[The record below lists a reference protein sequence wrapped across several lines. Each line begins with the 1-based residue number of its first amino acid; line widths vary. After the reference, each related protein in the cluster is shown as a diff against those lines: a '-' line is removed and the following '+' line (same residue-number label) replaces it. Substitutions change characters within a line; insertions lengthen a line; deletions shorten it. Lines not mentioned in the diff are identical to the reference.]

1 MDKLTSNYAGWVS
14 VKDTKSLL
22 KRVRGTEIEPKLQRL
37 EAILGDLG
45 SVVVGLSGGVDST
58 LLAFVARLCL
68 GYDRVVAVT
77 AVSESLPREELDL
90 CEEFC
95 SDHDIE
101 FKAVRTRELENER
114 YVENSPLRCYFCKTE
129 LFSELTPIAIDR
141 GAVVVLGVNASDD
154 PDMRP
159 GQRAAVERGGRFPL
173 READLTKTEIR
184 ELARVSGLSTW
195 DKPQAACLASRV
207 PFGTPVTIG
216 TLSSIDRVE
225 RGVRGLGF
233 RQIRARHHGDLVRLE
248 FLLEDLEMALK
259 VSDELV
265 SICKA
270 AGYRFV
276 TLDLE
281 GFTSA
286 SFQVRSA
293 VPSQDL

>member
-1 MDKLTSNYAGWVS
+1 VDKLTSNYAGWVS

-293 VPSQDL
+293 VPSRDL

>member
-1 MDKLTSNYAGWVS
+1 VDKLTSNYAGWVS

-233 RQIRARHHGDLVRLE
+233 RQIRARHHGDLVR
-248 FLLEDLEMALK
+248 
-259 VSDELV
+259 
-265 SICKA
+265 
-270 AGYRFV
+270 
-276 TLDLE
+276 
-281 GFTSA
+281 
-286 SFQVRSA
+286 
-293 VPSQDL
+293 

>member
-293 VPSQDL
+293 VPSRDL

>member
-1 MDKLTSNYAGWVS
+1 
-14 VKDTKSLL
+14 
-22 KRVRGTEIEPKLQRL
+22 
-37 EAILGDLG
+37 
-45 SVVVGLSGGVDST
+45 
-58 LLAFVARLCL
+58 
-68 GYDRVVAVT
+68 
-77 AVSESLPREELDL
+77 
-90 CEEFC
+90 
-95 SDHDIE
+95 
-101 FKAVRTRELENER
+101 
-114 YVENSPLRCYFCKTE
+114 
-129 LFSELTPIAIDR
+129 
-141 GAVVVLGVNASDD
+141 
-154 PDMRP
+154 
-159 GQRAAVERGGRFPL
+159 VERGGRFPL

-293 VPSQDL
+293 VPSRDL